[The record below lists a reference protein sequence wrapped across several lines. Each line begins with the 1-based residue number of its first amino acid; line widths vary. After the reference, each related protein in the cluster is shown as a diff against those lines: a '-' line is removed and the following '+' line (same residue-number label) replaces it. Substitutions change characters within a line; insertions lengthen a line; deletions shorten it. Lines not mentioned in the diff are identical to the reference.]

1 VIKVYAKYQTTMIT
15 FSTTISLI
23 SLAGKFVENHCHKTL
38 AAIASLLNLTFHWA
52 WYPDVRALIS
62 SNQLPTSKV
71 NLWC

>member
-38 AAIASLLNLTFHWA
+38 AAIASLLNLTFH
-52 WYPDVRALIS
+52 
-62 SNQLPTSKV
+62 
-71 NLWC
+71 